1 MGRSRQG
8 QEKFC
13 TFLSRPLTPPSPLD
27 PPIVGTT
34 TFRALFYEENGML
47 RFKIAKMT
55 CGHCAASVE
64 RAVRSVDP
72 RAAVSI
78 DLARQEVAIQTAAE
92 ERLVAGALR
101 SAGYESQ
108 AIAA

>member
-1 MGRSRQG
+1 
-8 QEKFC
+8 
-13 TFLSRPLTPPSPLD
+13 
-27 PPIVGTT
+27 
-34 TFRALFYEENGML
+34 ML

-64 RAVRSVDP
+64 RAVKSVDP
-72 RAAVSI
+72 QAAISV
-78 DLARQEVAIQTAAE
+78 DLARQEVAIQTTAE

-108 AIAA
+108 AVAA

>member
-1 MGRSRQG
+1 
-8 QEKFC
+8 
-13 TFLSRPLTPPSPLD
+13 
-27 PPIVGTT
+27 
-34 TFRALFYEENGML
+34 ML

-64 RAVRSVDP
+64 RAVKSVDP
-72 RAAVSI
+72 QATVSV
-78 DLARQEVAIQTAAE
+78 DLRRQEVAIQTLAE
-92 ERLVAGALR
+92 ERRIAGALQ